1 MKTLESLVTVYI
13 YILADFY
20 NLFNNLY
27 IQIKKLKQQ
36 SNFNDYYLGFF
47 LFFIK
52 QIKGGRL
59 NEKENK

>member
-27 IQIKKLKQQ
+27 IQIKKLKQ
-36 SNFNDYYLGFF
+36 
-47 LFFIK
+47 
-52 QIKGGRL
+52 
-59 NEKENK
+59 